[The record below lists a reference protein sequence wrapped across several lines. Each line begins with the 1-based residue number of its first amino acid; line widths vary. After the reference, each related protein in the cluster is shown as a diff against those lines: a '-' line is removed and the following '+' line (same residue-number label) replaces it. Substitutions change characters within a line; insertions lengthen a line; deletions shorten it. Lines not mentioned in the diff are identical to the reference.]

1 MAHDEAPM
9 GIFNANTL
17 KAAWISPLDGS
28 GTLSYGAAANS
39 YSEGADMVFGTVTG
53 TEIGTAASQKLGFYG
68 ATPTAQLTGVAVSA
82 AGIHAALVTLG
93 LITA

>member
-1 MAHDEAPM
+1 M
-9 GIFNANTL
+9 GATIFQAIAVKEL
-17 KAAWISPLDGS
+17 ISGNSKIGKD
-28 GTLSYGAAANS
+28 ANS
-39 YSEGADMVFGTVTG
+39 T
-53 TEIGTAASQKLGFYG
+53 LGFYG